1 MCKIRA
7 LAGRLAT
14 GSRSLAFDCC
24 SVIPAA
30 SPLFHI
36 CAPASH
42 RRAREGLRL
51 RWREMTACPI
61 CDGVGLVRVMNGAGR
76 WVSRPCEC
84 QQIEREER
92 RIAAAH
98 IPQRYRDCTLDAF
111 DPSYPRAD
119 ESLGR
124 ALLTARRFV
133 EAYPVDTAGRGLLF
147 VGTAGLGKTHL
158 AVGVLQRLVRER
170 GVKGLFC
177 DYRELLKNI
186 QNSYNPQV
194 KTTELEL
201 LKPVF
206 AAEVLVLDDLGAQ
219 KPNEWVWDTVA
230 LILNT
235 RYNDR
240 QTTIITTNYL
250 DLPAGAG
257 TKFDKNGVNP
267 AIIDDTLGDR
277 IGDRMRSRLA
287 EMCIRVEM
295 KGEDFRQSV
304 KRARFG

>member
-1 MCKIRA
+1 M
-7 LAGRLAT
+7 
-14 GSRSLAFDCC
+14 SVC
-24 SVIPAA
+24 S
-30 SPLFHI
+30 
-36 CAPASH
+36 
-42 RRAREGLRL
+42 
-51 RWREMTACPI
+51 I
-61 CDGVGLVRVMNGAGR
+61 CDGVGLVRVVDETGR
-76 WVSRPCEC
+76 WVSRACEC
-84 QQIEREER
+84 QEVEREQR
-92 RIAAAH
+92 RLAAAR

-119 ESLGR
+119 DSLGR

-147 VGTAGLGKTHL
+147 VGATGLGKTHL

-170 GVKGLFC
+170 GVRGLFC
-177 DYRELLKNI
+177 DYRELLKSI

-194 KTTELEL
+194 QTSELDV

-240 QTTIITTNYL
+240 QTTMITTNYP
-250 DLPAGAG
+250 DLPAAG
-257 TKFDKNGVNP
+257 GNLTDIER
-267 AIIDDTLGDR
+267 AARETTLGDR

-287 EMCIRVEM
+287 EMCIRIEM
-295 KGEDFRQSV
+295 RGDDFRQSV